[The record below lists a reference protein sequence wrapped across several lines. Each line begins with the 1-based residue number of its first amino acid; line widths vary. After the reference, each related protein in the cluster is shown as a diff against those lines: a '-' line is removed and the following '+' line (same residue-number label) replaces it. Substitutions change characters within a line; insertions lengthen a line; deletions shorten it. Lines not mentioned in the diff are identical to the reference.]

1 MELRD
6 MIDLAEQLN
15 GDQTPIALLL
25 GRTIIAADHEG
36 HVRLRFEARPEFCN
50 GDGVVQG
57 GLVAAM
63 LDAALGAAVRAKAG
77 ADARPV
83 TTEFSVRFVR
93 PVCPGAVD
101 VVGRVL
107 AYAGR
112 TAIVQAEV
120 IDAEG
125 QIIACATSTKLVKLK

>member
-1 MELRD
+1 MDQLV
-6 MIDLAEQLN
+6 EQL
-15 GDQTPIALLL
+15 DADRPPIALLL
-25 GRTIIAADHEG
+25 GRTIIAADREG

-77 ADARPV
+77 ADAQPV

-93 PVCPGAVD
+93 PVHPGAID
-101 VVGRVL
+101 AVGRVL
-107 AYAGR
+107 VYAGR

-120 IDAEG
+120 IDADG
-125 QIIACATSTKLVKLK
+125 QIIACAMSTKLVKLK